1 MMKKINLKIWA
12 GVMAIIL
19 LASSC
24 DDFLDIN
31 DNPNSATTSTPQLTL
46 PAAIVGSAS
55 ISSQYNSYGAHFG
68 GYMANAGGFSGFG
81 TLLSY
86 NLTPS
91 DYNGLWVNTYQ
102 GPLRDLDFVLDE
114 TQGDSTFM
122 YLHSAAQIMTVYNYM
137 KLVDT
142 FGDIPYTQ
150 ALQGDV
156 GNLTPG
162 YDDASEIYTNLI
174 ATLEEAID
182 AITAT
187 QASAAATPARV
198 FPIALNAG
206 SDPLF
211 STVTGS
217 TAANLATELLEWK
230 RFANTLKLKM
240 LVRTNAPAASFND
253 PRFTTYGFISDDA
266 IVDPGYETN
275 RPNPAWS
282 AWGRNVQGVL
292 SNSSR
297 VPTKFAFGFY
307 ATQYTN
313 GSAAGVVPSL
323 TAKIADAGRGQTI
336 YVNFATSPTATSTP
350 TNQLGNE
357 VSNPPII
364 AGQVTWAGSGANAAV
379 GVLKGP
385 AMGQPLMLLAE
396 ARFLIAEA
404 LLDGKLTDG
413 IDGYANYTDAFN
425 KGILASFTYL
435 YKDQNE
441 AVVTNINTTGAAAGT
456 ADAMAEKV
464 TYYQTVENP
473 ANRLV
478 NINLAAGNEQ
488 AREAIITQ
496 KYIAVNMIHSDE
508 GYNEYRRTGYPVTSR
523 NGAPHLD
530 IASNKSTITERAD
543 GLPTR
548 VMYPSS
554 EASFNA
560 GNYRNVDYR
569 SERIFWDPN

>member
-1 MMKKINLKIWA
+1 MMAL
-12 GVMAIIL
+12 IL

-24 DDFLDIN
+24 ADFLDIN
-31 DNPNSATTSTPQLTL
+31 ENPNSATSSTAQLTL

-86 NLTPS
+86 NLTAS

-102 GPLRDLDFVLDE
+102 NPLRDLKFVMDE
-114 TQGDSTFM
+114 TAGDSSMM
-122 YLHSAAQIMTVYNYM
+122 YFHSAAQIMLVYNYM

-142 FGDIPYTQ
+142 FGDVPYTE
-150 ALQGDV
+150 ALLGDQ
-156 GNLTPG
+156 GNLTPA
-162 YDDASEIYTNLI
+162 YDDAATIYADLI
-174 ATLEEAID
+174 DRLEESVD

-187 QASAAATPARV
+187 QNSAAAARV
-198 FPIALNAG
+198 FPVALTTA

-211 STVTGS
+211 GIAVTP
-217 TAANLATELLEWK
+217 TAAQLNSTLLQWK
-230 RFANTLKLKM
+230 QFANSLKLKM
-240 LVRTNAPAASFND
+240 LVRTNAAAASFVD
-253 PRFTTYGFISDDA
+253 QRFTNYGFMTDDA

-282 AWGRNVQGVL
+282 AWGRTVAGAL

-297 VPTKFAFGFY
+297 VPTKFSFGFY
-307 ATQYTN
+307 APQFTN
-313 GSAAGVVPSL
+313 GSVGTTVPTL
-323 TAKIADAGRGQTI
+323 PAKINDAGRGQTI
-336 YVNFATSPTATSTP
+336 YVNFANSPTATSTP

-364 AGQVTWAGSGANAAV
+364 AGQVTWQGSGANANV

-396 ARFLIAEA
+396 TRFLLAEA
-404 LLDGKLTDG
+404 LLFNKIAPGDAGFAD
-413 IDGYANYTDAFN
+413 YTAAFN
-425 KGILASFTYL
+425 SGILASFTYL
-435 YKDQNE
+435 YKDQAE
-441 AVVTNINTTGAAAGT
+441 SIVTNINTLGAAAGT

-464 TYYQTVENP
+464 TYYQTLEGSN
-473 ANRLV
+473 ATNRLV
-478 NINLAAGNEQ
+478 NIGLAASDEQ
-488 AREAIITQ
+488 RLEAIITQ
-496 KYIAVNMIHSDE
+496 KYIAVNMINSDE
-508 GYNEYRRTGYPVTSR
+508 GYNEYRRTGYPVTDR

-554 EASFNA
+554 EASFNSA
-560 GNYRNVDYR
+560 NYREIDYR